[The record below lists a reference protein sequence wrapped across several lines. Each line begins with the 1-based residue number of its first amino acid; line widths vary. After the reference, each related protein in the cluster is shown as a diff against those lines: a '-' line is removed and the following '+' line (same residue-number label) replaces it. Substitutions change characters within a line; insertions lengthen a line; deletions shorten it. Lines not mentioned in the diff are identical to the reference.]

1 MAEVC
6 PNCGLPKEICV
17 CSVLDKETESKIKV
31 YTKKAKFNKFV
42 TIVEGIN
49 PDEIENA
56 TKSLKKSLACGGTD
70 KDNVIE
76 LQGEHV
82 DDVKRVLVN
91 LGYKEANIEVLHR
104 K

>member
-17 CSVLDKETESKIKV
+17 CSVLDKETESKIKI
-31 YTKKAKFNKFV
+31 YTKKARFKKFV

-49 PDEIENA
+49 ADELSNVA
-56 TKSLKKSLACGGTD
+56 KSLKRSLACGGTD
-70 KDNVIE
+70 KDNMIE

-82 DDVKRVLVN
+82 DDTRRILIN
-91 LGYKEANIEVLHR
+91 LGYKDANIEVLHP